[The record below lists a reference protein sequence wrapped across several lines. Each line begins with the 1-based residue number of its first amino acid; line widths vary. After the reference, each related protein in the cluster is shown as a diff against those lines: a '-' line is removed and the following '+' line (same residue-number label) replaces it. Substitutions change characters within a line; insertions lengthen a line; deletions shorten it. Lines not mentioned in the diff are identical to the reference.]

1 MAGQYSSLSPRSILE
16 KAISDFKPSVA
27 SDDFLVQKAA
37 AISGLGAMI
46 MSESES
52 LQESGLVEIDIGV
65 RRPTVN
71 FYLVCAKCIS
81 GMRKIQKVSH
91 LLIERF
97 VNAP

>member
-1 MAGQYSSLSPRSILE
+1 
-16 KAISDFKPSVA
+16 
-27 SDDFLVQKAA
+27 
-37 AISGLGAMI
+37 MI